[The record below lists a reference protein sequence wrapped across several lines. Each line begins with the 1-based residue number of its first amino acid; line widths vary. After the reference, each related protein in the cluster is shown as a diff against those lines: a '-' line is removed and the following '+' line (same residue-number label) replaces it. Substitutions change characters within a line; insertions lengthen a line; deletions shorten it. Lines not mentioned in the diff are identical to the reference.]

1 MKRSK
6 SIVFVLTAAF
16 LFLLGCDSKTD
27 TVTKGREAVKEVVTQ
42 PFNTLENAKES
53 LTKSEDKTKAAI
65 EEFDKESK
73 QP

>member
-1 MKRSK
+1 MKRNK
-6 SIVFVLTAAF
+6 SIVFVLVAVF

-42 PFNTLENAKES
+42 PFNTLESAKES

-65 EEFDKESK
+65 EEFDRESK

>member
-6 SIVFVLTAAF
+6 SIVFMLAAAF
-16 LFLLGCDSKTD
+16 LSFLGCDSKTN